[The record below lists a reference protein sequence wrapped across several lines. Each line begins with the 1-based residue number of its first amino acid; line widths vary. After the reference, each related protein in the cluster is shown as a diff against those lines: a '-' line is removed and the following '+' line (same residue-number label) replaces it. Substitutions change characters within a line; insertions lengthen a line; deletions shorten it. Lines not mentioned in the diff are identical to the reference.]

1 MAEKPK
7 PRFYRLSTGPIY
19 LALLCCLI
27 ILILIVNGFFEIN
40 RTRKSLRDIL
50 ESQGETLLQGLER
63 EIQNTV
69 SVIEVMEG
77 VPGGHL
83 LNIASSANFFAI
95 EDAIVDYLLEIATLV
110 DQNDASQTLSPSEL
124 ERVAQTEG
132 LKRIDI
138 LDATSQSPVVEKD
151 LSSYLPLLK
160 GTRDMIIIP
169 FTKLT
174 PDEEDR
180 FSVAIRRTE
189 GEGIISVSIDSSQ
202 MKNLRRRFAIQNLL
216 QTLSFGE
223 GIQYLSIL
231 DDSLSLV
238 AQIKNEDVGDV
249 LDAVFLQSVQKGIGP
264 EPRFRRM
271 SDKQEVFEITRILHL
286 EQNPY
291 GIMQVGLST
300 SQIQNVLFLTRRN
313 VVLSVGVLLALSI
326 TGVTLIYMNQ
336 NRHLRKLRE
345 MEERT
350 QAAERLLSI
359 GKLGAGLAHEIRNPL
374 NAIGMAI
381 QRLHR
386 EFLPREEDEAKEY
399 GRFIR
404 VIREEIKRLNQ
415 IVDQFVLFSKPHK
428 LSLIPV
434 SLADIL
440 DSISILFAE
449 EAKARSVVMHKEID
463 LKLPSAL
470 IDKGKITQAL
480 INIVTNGLHAMD
492 GGGKLTIKAEM
503 DRKDWVKVTVSDT
516 GQGIPEDRIEKVF
529 DYSYTTREK
538 GLGLGLPLAHKIIEE
553 HGGRISM
560 ESQVGKGTTVCIL
573 LPIGGP

>member
-7 PRFYRLSTGPIY
+7 SRFYRLSTGPIY

-50 ESQGETLLQGLER
+50 ESQGETFLQGLER

-132 LKRIDI
+132 LERIDI
-138 LDATSQSPVVEKD
+138 LDATSQSPAVEKD

-169 FTKLT
+169 FTKLL

-249 LDAVFLQSVQKGIGP
+249 LDAVFLQSVLKGIGP
-264 EPRFRRM
+264 EPRFRRL

-286 EQNPY
+286 KENPY

-300 SQIQNVLFLTRRN
+300 SQIQNVLSLTRRN
-313 VVLSVGVLLALSI
+313 VVLSVGVLLAVSI

-404 VIREEIKRLNQ
+404 VIREEITRLNQ

-428 LSLIPV
+428 LSLV
-434 SLADIL
+434 SASLADIL

-449 EAKARSVVMHKEID
+449 EAKAQSVVMHKEID
-463 LKLPSAL
+463 LRLPVAL

-560 ESQVGKGTTVCIL
+560 ESQVGKGTTVYIL